1 MSMAIKN
8 LLRGA
13 AVTAALVAFLAVT
26 AEEAQAEE
34 ALLEEITGYMDFA
47 TYEAGIIMPDQ
58 MDQMVFGS
66 ALIVDTRDAAQFA
79 AGHIPGAVHIEWR
92 EVPGRLDELP
102 ATGMVILYCN
112 TGTLSAQAAFA
123 ARLLGHE
130 NVLMLQ
136 TGYEGW
142 LAHAPYRPE

>member
-1 MSMAIKN
+1 MSMAIGY

-13 AVTAALVAFLAVT
+13 VVTAALVAVLSVT

-34 ALLEEITGYMDFA
+34 ALRDAIIGYMDFA

-58 MDQMVFGS
+58 MDQMVFDS
-66 ALIVDTRDAAQFA
+66 AVIVDTRDAAQFA
-79 AGHIPGAVHIEWR
+79 AGHIPGAINIEWR
-92 EVPGRLDELP
+92 AVPGQLDELP
-102 ATGMVILYCN
+102 QTGMVILYCN

-123 ARLLGHE
+123 ARLLGRE

-142 LAHAPYRPE
+142 LAHAPYKPG

>member
-1 MSMAIKN
+1 MKTLFLPLALIAVFG
-8 LLRGA
+8 GA
-13 AVTAALVAFLAVT
+13 LAVRPH
-26 AEEAQAEE
+26 EAKAEE
-34 ALLEEITGYMDFA
+34 ALLDAIIGYMDFA

-58 MDQMVFGS
+58 MDQMVFDN
-66 ALIVDTRDAAQFA
+66 AVIVDTRDAAQFA
-79 AGHIPGAVHIEWR
+79 AGHIPGAINIEWR
-92 EVPGRLDELP
+92 AVPGQLDALP
-102 ATGMVILYCN
+102 QTGMVILYCN

-123 ARLLGHE
+123 ARLLGRE

>member
-1 MSMAIKN
+1 MKTLFLPLALIAAFG
-8 LLRGA
+8 GA
-13 AVTAALVAFLAVT
+13 LAVRPQ
-26 AEEAQAEE
+26 EAKAEE
-34 ALLEEITGYMDFA
+34 ALLDAIIGYMDFA

-58 MDQMVFGS
+58 MDRMVFDN
-66 ALIVDTRDAAQFA
+66 AVIVDTRDAAQFA
-79 AGHIPGAVHIEWR
+79 AGHIPGAINIEWR
-92 EVPGRLDELP
+92 AVPAQLDALP
-102 ATGMVILYCN
+102 QTGMVILYCN

-123 ARLLGHE
+123 ARLLGRE

>member
-1 MSMAIKN
+1 MRRFAFALSLSALIGMAG
-8 LLRGA
+8 LLA
-13 AVTAALVAFLAVT
+13 T
-26 AEEAQAEE
+26 EEAKAEE
-34 ALLEEITGYMDFA
+34 ALLEAITGYMDFA
-47 TYEAGIIMPDQ
+47 TYDSGIIMPDQ
-58 MDQMVFGS
+58 MDRLVFDN

-79 AGHIPGAVHIEWR
+79 AGHIPGAVNIEWR

-102 ATGMVILYCN
+102 ASGMVILYCN

-123 ARLLGHE
+123 ARLLGRE

-142 LAHAPYRPE
+142 QANAAYRPD

>member
-1 MSMAIKN
+1 MRR
-8 LLRGA
+8 LLYALSLSVLMGA
-13 AVTAALVAFLAVT
+13 AALMPSNEAT
-26 AEEAQAEE
+26 AEESLQE
-34 ALLEEITGYMDFA
+34 AITGYMDFA
-47 TYEAGIIMPDQ
+47 TYDSGIIMPDQ
-58 MDQMVFGS
+58 MDRLVFDS

-79 AGHIPGAVHIEWR
+79 AGHIPGAVNIEWR

-102 ATGMVILYCN
+102 ASGMVILYCN

-123 ARLLGHE
+123 ARLLGRE

-142 LAHAPYRPE
+142 QANAAYRAE